1 MTMYQHTIAW
11 YQGEIFE
18 AWCILGAGVGLGL
31 IGLLCQFYGQSV
43 GAKALFLPMMVLL
56 ALFLAIAIPMI
67 YNNMQTLA
75 GVANAYQTVGESQ
88 FIANELKRVADFQY
102 MYPMSIAISAVCFV
116 VALGLLYVDV
126 GVKWRAVAV
135 ALLILGAS
143 FAIIDYFSKERA
155 TLYRT
160 ALEQASMR

>member
-31 IGLLCQFYGQSV
+31 IGLLCQFYGQSI
-43 GAKALFLPMMVLL
+43 GAKVLSLPLMGLL
-56 ALFLAIAIPMI
+56 MLFLAIAIPMI
-67 YNNMQTLA
+67 YNNVQTLA
-75 GVANAYQTVGESQ
+75 GVASTYQAVGESQ

-116 VALGLLYVDV
+116 MALGLLYVDM
-126 GVKWRAVAV
+126 GIKWRAVAV

-143 FAIIDYFSKERA
+143 FAIIDYFSKARA
-155 TLYRT
+155 NIYRT

>member
-1 MTMYQHTIAW
+1 MYQHTIAW

-18 AWCILGAGVGLGL
+18 AWCIFGAGVCLGL
-31 IGLLCQFYGQSV
+31 IGLLCQFYGQSA
-43 GAKALFLPMMVLL
+43 GAKALFLPLMGLL
-56 ALFLAIAIPMI
+56 ALFLAIAIPMA

-75 GVANAYQTVGESQ
+75 GVADTYQAVGESQ

-102 MYPMSIAISAVCFV
+102 MYPMSIAISAVCFA
-116 VALGLLYVDV
+116 VAVALLYVDV
-126 GVKWRAVAV
+126 SVKWRAMAV

-155 TLYRT
+155 NSYRT

>member
-1 MTMYQHTIAW
+1 MYQHTIAW

-18 AWCILGAGVGLGL
+18 AWCILGAGVFLGL
-31 IGLLCQFYGQSV
+31 IGLLCQFYGQSA
-43 GAKALFLPMMVLL
+43 GAKALFLPLMGLL
-56 ALFLAIAIPMI
+56 VLFLVIAIPMI

-75 GVANAYQTVGESQ
+75 GVANAYQAVGESQ

-102 MYPMSIAISAVCFV
+102 MYPMSIAISAVCFA
-116 VALGLLYVDV
+116 VALGLLYGDV

-155 TLYRT
+155 TVYRT